1 MKNYQRKEVESSF
14 GLFNKINF
22 LGKKSKTKKISDV
35 DLSEHQKLADLFGDG
50 WLATKLG
57 AEWKQSINNVE
68 VTIRIKKN
76 IEGKYSANFSINT
89 SNLVDSG
96 ELESL
101 NECIIEVKKSIMR
114 LNQALMRV
122 NVGCVSKLLESN
134 NDV

>member
-14 GLFNKINF
+14 GLFSKINF

-35 DLSEHQKLADLFGDG
+35 SLTENKALANLFGSG
-50 WLATKLG
+50 WVATKLG
-57 AEWKQSINNVE
+57 AEWKQTINSVD
-68 VTIRIKKN
+68 VTLRIKKN
-76 IEGKYSANFSINT
+76 IEGKYSANFNLNT
-89 SNLVDSG
+89 SNLLNSV

-101 NECIIEVKKSIMR
+101 NECIMEVKKSIMR

-122 NVGCVSKLLESN
+122 NVGCVSKLLESS

>member
-22 LGKKSKTKKISDV
+22 LGKNSKTKKISDV
-35 DLSEHQKLADLFGDG
+35 DLSEHQKLVDLFGDG

-57 AEWKQSINNVE
+57 AEWKQTINNVE

-89 SNLVDSG
+89 SNLVNSG

>member
-35 DLSEHQKLADLFGDG
+35 DLSEHQKLADLFGGG

-57 AEWKQSINNVE
+57 AEWKQTINNVE

-89 SNLVDSG
+89 SNLVNSG